1 MESRLQFNDVTFE
14 ISNDE
19 DNSAPERYLT
29 NTNTKTPE
37 QLLLS
42 DDTQKHQQQQLYKA
56 LSALDERSLD
66 ILQSRYLKEEKTTL
80 HTLAHKYGVSAE
92 RVRQLENKAM
102 QPMLSPWS
110 FFLPLP
116 IATITPSKGFS
127 AAASGMIR
135 PLYLTV

>member
-42 DDTQKHQQQQLYKA
+42 DDTQKHQQQ
-56 LSALDERSLD
+56 
-66 ILQSRYLKEEKTTL
+66 
-80 HTLAHKYGVSAE
+80 
-92 RVRQLENKAM
+92 
-102 QPMLSPWS
+102 
-110 FFLPLP
+110 
-116 IATITPSKGFS
+116 KGN
-127 AAASGMIR
+127 IIK
-135 PLYLTV
+135 L